1 MFDFDT
7 LIYKNFKFFNYNSID
22 LSEVREYLDSLS
34 SDWLIK
40 VKISEGTTL
49 EKVCQDFYSS
59 QNYNDLIMFL
69 NDRDYL
75 FDYFH
80 LFDVVSELSDRNLE
94 EYYFKAFGDSLYPFK
109 QNLNLKLDDTVREDL
124 EKQNQDNSYIILI
137 HPLYVSK
144 VNSKIKQ
151 ILETQKDMYNLLDL
165 EQNAEGN
172 NV

>member
-59 QNYNDLIMFL
+59 QDYNDLIMFL

-94 EYYFKAFGDSLYPFK
+94 EYYFKAF
-109 QNLNLKLDDTVREDL
+109 NT
-124 EKQNQDNSYIILI
+124 IILKF
-137 HPLYVSK
+137 SK
-144 VNSKIKQ
+144 N
-151 ILETQKDMYNLLDL
+151 
-165 EQNAEGN
+165 
-172 NV
+172 

>member
-1 MFDFDT
+1 
-7 LIYKNFKFFNYNSID
+7 
-22 LSEVREYLDSLS
+22 
-34 SDWLIK
+34 
-40 VKISEGTTL
+40 
-49 EKVCQDFYSS
+49 
-59 QNYNDLIMFL
+59 MFL

-94 EYYFKAFGDSLYPFK
+94 EYYFKAFGDSLYPLK

-165 EQNAEGN
+165 EQNAEG
-172 NV
+172 

>member
-40 VKISEGTTL
+40 VKISEGTAL

-109 QNLNLKLDDTVREDL
+109 QNLNLKLDDSVREDL

-165 EQNAEGN
+165 EQNAEDN